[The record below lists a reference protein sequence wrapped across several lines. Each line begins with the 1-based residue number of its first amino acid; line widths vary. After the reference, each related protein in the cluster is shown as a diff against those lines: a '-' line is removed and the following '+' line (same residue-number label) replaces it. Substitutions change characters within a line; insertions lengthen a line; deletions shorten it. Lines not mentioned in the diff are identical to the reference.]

1 MTGKDTIFALAT
13 APGKAGVA
21 IVRISGPASLSA
33 LSTFG
38 VAPPPVR
45 YMALRRLERE
55 GDLIDTALVVRF
67 AGGASFT
74 GEEMVE
80 LHLHGG
86 RAVVARVLEDLGV
99 LSGFRSAEP
108 GEFTR
113 RALDA
118 GRMDLTEVE
127 GLADLI
133 DAETEAQRR
142 LAVQLADGAL
152 SATIAEVRKGAV
164 HALALTEAAI
174 DFADEDDAPEDV
186 SDEVGIVLT
195 SVDAALRRLVDG
207 ARRGEKV
214 REGFRVALVGAPN
227 VGKSTLLNAISG
239 REAAITS
246 PHAGTTRDAIEVACD
261 IGGLPVVFVDLAG
274 LREASDEVE
283 AEGVRRARRIAEE
296 ADLRLFLVGPELEE
310 VDDGVECREGDIVVR
325 TKADIPLPR
334 DLELTSDFHISAR
347 DYVGVGDLLAE
358 IGRRLEGR
366 VIGFAAASRSRHS
379 ERLAKALEKIGEARS
394 AEEGEVRSLVI
405 REAVRYLDE
414 IVGIVDVEDV
424 LGEIFSRFCMGK

>member
-21 IVRISGPASLSA
+21 IVRVSGPAAVSSLA
-33 LSTFG
+33 AFG
-38 VAPPPVR
+38 VAPPPAR

-67 AGGASFT
+67 AEGASFT

-86 RAVVARVLEDLGV
+86 RAVIARVLEELGA

-142 LAVQLADGAL
+142 LAAQLADGAL

-186 SDEVGIVLT
+186 SDEVAGILAG
-195 SVDAALRRLVDG
+195 VDAALRRLVDG

-214 REGFRVALVGAPN
+214 RDGFRVALVGAPN
-227 VGKSTLLNAISG
+227 VGKSTLLNAIAG

-274 LREASDEVE
+274 LRDAYDEVE
-283 AEGVRRARRIAEE
+283 AEGVRRARRFAEE
-296 ADLRLFLVGPELEE
+296 ADLRLFLFGPETKEI
-310 VDDGVECREGDIVVR
+310 DDSVGCRKDDIIVR
-325 TKADIPLPR
+325 TKADLP
-334 DLELTSDFHISAR
+334 EQGQFAGTADFSICAP
-347 DYVGVGDLLAE
+347 DYIGVGDLLAE

-366 VIGFAAASRSRHS
+366 VVGFAAASRSRHS
-379 ERLAKALEKIGEARS
+379 ERLAKALERIGAAQTARD
-394 AEEGEVRSLVI
+394 GEVRSLVI

-414 IVGIVDVEDV
+414 IVGIVDVEEV

>member
-21 IVRISGPASLSA
+21 IVRISGPEAVSSL
-33 LSTFG
+33 TEFG
-38 VAPPPVR
+38 AAPPPPR
-45 YMALRRLERE
+45 FMALRRLERE
-55 GDLIDTALVVRF
+55 GELIDTALVVRF
-67 AGGASFT
+67 AEGASFT

-80 LHLHGG
+80 LHVHGG
-86 RAVVARVLEDLGV
+86 RAVIASVLEALGV
-99 LSGFRSAEP
+99 LPGFRLAEP

-152 SATIAEVRKGAV
+152 SATIAEVRTSAV
-164 HALALTEAAI
+164 HALALTEASI

-186 SDEVGIVLT
+186 ADEVVRVLA
-195 SVDAALRRLVDG
+195 SIDAALGQLLDS

-214 REGFRVALVGAPN
+214 RDGFRVALVGAPN
-227 VGKSTLLNAISG
+227 VGKSTLINAIAG
-239 REAAITS
+239 REVAITS
-246 PHAGTTRDAIEVACD
+246 PHAGTTRDAIEAACD
-261 IGGLPVVFVDLAG
+261 IAGLPVVFVDLAG

-283 AEGVRRARRIAEE
+283 AEGVRRARRLAEE
-296 ADLRLFLVGPELEE
+296 ADLRLFLVAP
-310 VDDGVECREGDIVVR
+310 DDYEIDSSVGFREGDIVVR
-325 TKADIPLPR
+325 TKVDVAGVSQSR
-334 DLELTSDFHISAR
+334 DSSEFDISAPK
-347 DYVGVGDLLAE
+347 YIGVGDLLTE

-366 VIGFAAASRSRHS
+366 VVGFAAASRSRHK
-379 ERLAKALEKIGEARS
+379 ERLQMALESVRAAQSVEI
-394 AEEGEVRSLVI
+394 GEVRSLVI
-405 REAVRYLDE
+405 RDAVRYLDE
-414 IVGIVDVEDV
+414 IVGIVDVEEV